1 MILHY
6 FSLNFYLKKFKTKNN
21 TSEFGEVVKD
31 DQNFTAIFLK
41 MTGDKDKTEIAFD
54 GLKLKEDIQN
64 KITKEVKFIN
74 TIIKEDILNR
84 KKKDGKD
91 KVKGNDIE
99 IEWDEEDYKP
109 Y

>member
-1 MILHY
+1 
-6 FSLNFYLKKFKTKNN
+6 
-21 TSEFGEVVKD
+21 
-31 DQNFTAIFLK
+31 

-74 TIIKEDILNR
+74 TIIKEDILNQ
-84 KKKDGKD
+84 KKKDEKD

-109 Y
+109 